1 MGLLETFRTA
11 IESLTTNKLRTA
23 LTMLGVIIGVMSV
36 VLLLALGAGVQKF
49 INDTLA
55 TAGTNQL
62 FIFPDNSVAGARL
75 TMEDYKAIAD
85 PANVPGLKRIVPR
98 VSGNLKAS
106 AGIASKNSEIVGTLP
121 EDFTMRLLTIE
132 QGAHFTNSDVDTRRR
147 VAVLGHQAAQD
158 LFPNQ
163 IALGLN
169 VLVDGVPFRVVGVN
183 TKKGTQGP
191 GNEPD
196 RMIFVPLTIAQETLF
211 ANRPGGV
218 KALSQI
224 TAEAVSTEATA
235 AALDNIGKTLRKRQG
250 LLVGQKDTFRVIDQA
265 SFISTVNT
273 VLVGLQGFLAAVG
286 GISLLVGGIGIMN
299 IMLVSVT
306 ERTREIGVRKA
317 IGADP
322 GAIRLQFLVES
333 LVVTMFA
340 GSIGVGVAAGLAAI
354 IGAAQD
360 SIEPQIQ
367 FTAVA
372 IAFGVSVFIGA
383 VFGFY
388 PAFRASKL
396 PPVEALRYE

>member
-11 IESLTTNKLRTA
+11 IESLTTNKLRTS

-49 INDTLA
+49 INDTLS

-75 TMEDYKAIAD
+75 TMADYQAISD

-98 VSGNLKAS
+98 VSGNLEAS
-106 AGIASKNSEIVGTLP
+106 AGIAKKNSEIVGTLP
-121 EDFTMRLLTIE
+121 ADFEMRLLAVE
-132 QGAHFTNSDVDTRRR
+132 QGDHFTVSDVDGRKR
-147 VAVLGHQAAQD
+147 VAVLGYQVARD

-163 IALGLN
+163 IALGLTFN
-169 VLVDGVPFRVVGVN
+169 VNNVPFKVVGVN
-183 TKKGTQGP
+183 ARKGNQGP

-196 RMIFVPLTIAQETLF
+196 RAIFVPLTVAQETLF

-224 TAEAVSTEATA
+224 TAEAVSGDATA
-235 AALDNIGKTLRKRQG
+235 PALDNIGKTLRKRQN

-306 ERTREIGVRKA
+306 ERTREIGIRKA

-333 LVVTMFA
+333 LVVTMLA
-340 GSIGVGVAAGLAAI
+340 GAFGVAIAAGLAAI
-354 IGAAQD
+354 IGVAQD

-367 FTAVA
+367 ASAVA
-372 IAFGVSVFIGA
+372 VAFGVSVFIGA

-388 PAFRASKL
+388 PAFRASRL

>member
-11 IESLTTNKLRTA
+11 IESLTTNKLRTS

-62 FIFPDNSVAGARL
+62 FVFPDNSVAGARL
-75 TMEDYKAIAD
+75 TMEDYKAIAN
-85 PANVPGLKRIVPR
+85 PVNVPGLKRVVPR

-106 AGIASKNSEIVGTLP
+106 AGVASKNSEIVGTVP
-121 EDFTMRLLTIE
+121 EDFVMRLLLVE
-132 QGAHFTNSDVDTRRR
+132 QGEHFTTNDVETRKR
-147 VAVLGHQAAQD
+147 VAVMGHQAALD
-158 LFPNQ
+158 LFPGQ
-163 IALGLN
+163 IALGLT
-169 VLVDGVPFRVVGVN
+169 VLIDGVPFKVVGVN
-183 TKKGTQGP
+183 TKKGNQGP

-196 RMIFVPLTIAQETLF
+196 RAIFIPLTVAQETMF

-224 TAEAVSTEATA
+224 TAEAASTEATKV
-235 AALDNIGKTLRKRQG
+235 ALERIGSTLRQRQN
-250 LLVGQKDTFRVIDQA
+250 LLVGQKDTFRIIDQA
-265 SFISTVNT
+265 SFIATVNT

-286 GISLLVGGIGIMN
+286 GISLLVGGIGISN

-322 GAIRLQFLVES
+322 AAIRLQFLVES
-333 LVVTMFA
+333 LVVTVFA
-340 GSIGVGVAAGLAAI
+340 GIIGVGIAAGLAAI
-354 IGAAQD
+354 IGVAQET
-360 SIEPQIQ
+360 IQPQVQ
-367 FTAVA
+367 VNAVA
-372 IAFGVSVFIGA
+372 IAFGVSVMIGV
-383 VFGFY
+383 VFGSY
-388 PAFRASKL
+388 PAYRASKL

>member
-36 VLLLALGAGVQKF
+36 VLLLALGAGVQNF
-49 INDTLA
+49 INKTLA

-62 FIFPDNSVAGARL
+62 FVFPDNSVAGARL
-75 TMEDYKAIAD
+75 TMADYRAIAD

-98 VSGNLKAS
+98 VSGNLEAS
-106 AGIASKNSEIVGTLP
+106 AGIAKKNSEIIGTLP
-121 EDFTMRLLTIE
+121 DDFEMRLLTAA
-132 QGAHFTNSDVDTRRR
+132 QGNHFTSADVDGRRR
-147 VAVLGHQAAQD
+147 VAVLGHRVAKD
-158 LFPNQ
+158 LFPGQ
-163 IALGLN
+163 IPLGLN
-169 VLVDGVPFRVVGVN
+169 VLINNVPFRVVAVN
-183 TKKGTQGP
+183 TEKGNQGP

-196 RMIFVPLTIAQETLF
+196 RAIFIPLTVAQETLF

-224 TAEAVSTEATA
+224 AAEAVSTEATKS
-235 AALDNIGKTLRKRQG
+235 ALENIGKTLRARQG
-250 LLVGQKDTFRVIDQA
+250 LLVGQKDTFRIIDQA
-265 SFISTVNT
+265 SFIATVNT
-273 VLVGLQGFLAAVG
+273 VLSGLQGFLAAVG

-322 GAIRLQFLVES
+322 SAIRLQFLVES
-333 LVVTMFA
+333 LVVTMLA
-340 GSIGVGVAAGLAAI
+340 GAFGVAIAAGLAAI
-354 IGAAQD
+354 IGAVQD
-360 SIEPQIQ
+360 TIEPEVQMGAI
-367 FTAVA
+367 A
-372 IAFGVSVFIGA
+372 IAFGVSVLIGS

-388 PAFRASKL
+388 PAFRASRL

>member
-1 MGLLETFRTA
+1 MGLLETFRTS

-62 FIFPDNSVAGARL
+62 FVFADNSVSGARL
-75 TMEDYKAIAD
+75 TMADFKAISD

-98 VSGNLKAS
+98 VSGNLKAA
-106 AGIASKNSEIVGTLP
+106 AGVASKNSEVVGTVP
-121 EDFTMRLLTIE
+121 DDFTMRLLTIE
-132 QGAHFTNSDVDTRRR
+132 QGAHFTQLDVDGRKR
-147 VAVLGHQAAQD
+147 VAVMGYQVARD

-163 IALGLN
+163 IALGLT
-169 VLVDGVPFRVVGVN
+169 VLIDNVPFKIVGVHV
-183 TKKGTQGP
+183 KKGNQGP

-196 RMIFVPLTIAQETLF
+196 RAIFVPLTVAQETLF

-224 TAEAVSTEATA
+224 AAEAESTDATKGALEA
-235 AALDNIGKTLRKRQG
+235 IGKTLRKRQG
-250 LLVGQKDTFRVIDQA
+250 LLVGQKDTFRIIDQA

-273 VLVGLQGFLAAVG
+273 VLVGLQSFLAAVG

-322 GAIRLQFLVES
+322 AAIRLQFLVES

-340 GSIGVGVAAGLAAI
+340 GAIGVALAAALAAI
-354 IGAAQD
+354 IGVAQD
-360 SIEPQIQ
+360 TIEPQIQ
-367 FTAVA
+367 FSAVA
-372 IAFGVSVFIGA
+372 IAFGVSVLIGS

-388 PAFRASKL
+388 PAYRASKL

>member
-11 IESLTTNKLRTA
+11 VESLTTNKLRTS

-62 FIFPDNSVAGARL
+62 FIYPDNSVAGARL
-75 TMEDYKAIAD
+75 TMADFYAIAD

-106 AGIASKNSEIVGTLP
+106 AGIASKNSEIIGTMP
-121 EDFTMRLLTIE
+121 EDFQMRLLAVE
-132 QGAHFTNSDVDTRRR
+132 QGAHFTDADVDTRRR
-147 VAVLGHQAAQD
+147 VAVMGHQVAQD

-169 VLVDGVPFRVVGVN
+169 VLIDGVPFRVVGVN
-183 TKKGTQGP
+183 AKKGNQGP

-196 RMIFVPLTIAQETLF
+196 RAIFVPLTIAQETLF
-211 ANRPGGV
+211 VNRPGGV

-224 TAEAVSTEATA
+224 TAEAVSTDATKS
-235 AALDNIGKTLRKRQG
+235 ALDNIGKTLRKRQN

-333 LVVTMFA
+333 LVVTIIA
-340 GSIGVGVAAGLAAI
+340 GAIGVGIAAGLAAI

-367 FTAVA
+367 ANAVA

>member
-1 MGLLETFRTA
+1 MGLLETFRTS

-62 FIFPDNSVAGARL
+62 FIFPDNSVSGARL
-75 TMEDYKAIAD
+75 TMEDYRAIAD
-85 PANVPGLKRIVPR
+85 PANVPGLKRVVAR

-106 AGIASKNSEIVGTLP
+106 AGVASKNSEIVGTVP
-121 EDFTMRLLTIE
+121 EDFVMRLLATE
-132 QGAHFTNSDVDTRRR
+132 QGEQFKSSDVDNRKR
-147 VAVLGHQAAQD
+147 VAVMGYQVARD
-158 LFPNQ
+158 LFPGQ
-163 IALGLN
+163 IALGLT
-169 VLVDGVPFRVVGVN
+169 VMIDSVPFKIIGVN
-183 TKKGTQGP
+183 AKKGNQGP

-196 RMIFVPLTIAQETLF
+196 RAIFIPLTVAQETLF

-224 TAEAVSTEATA
+224 TAEAVSTQATA
-235 AALDNIGKTLRKRQG
+235 TALDNIGKTLRKRQG

-322 GAIRLQFLVES
+322 AAIRLQFLVES
-333 LVVTMFA
+333 LVVTVLA
-340 GSIGVGVAAGLAAI
+340 GAIGVAIAAGLAAI
-354 IGAAQD
+354 IGVAQD
-360 SIEPQIQ
+360 SIQPQIRPA
-367 FTAVA
+367 AVA
-372 IAFGVSVFIGA
+372 TAFGVSVFIGV

-388 PAFRASKL
+388 PAFRASRL